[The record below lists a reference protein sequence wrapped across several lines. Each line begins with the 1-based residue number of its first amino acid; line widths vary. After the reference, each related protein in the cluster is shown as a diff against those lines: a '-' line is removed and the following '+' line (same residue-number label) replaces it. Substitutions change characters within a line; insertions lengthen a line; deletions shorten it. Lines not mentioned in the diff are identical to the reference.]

1 MKFISYILITVT
13 LVIILGGCKKAEEL
27 RYKEDPRVYFSKF
40 IVNPDSVIY
49 SFGVQPDSVVQTILP
64 LTVRI
69 MGSTSNQDRVVNI
82 NIDDSSTAKPGYHFT
97 IGSMVIPANEF
108 QATVPVTI
116 YRRPGLKD
124 SLLHIFFTIAESK
137 DFKPGFD
144 DIPGTL
150 YKKTR
155 LHYKISFNDYLLKP
169 TRWDVSI
176 APYLGAW
183 SEVKFRFVIL
193 VTGKTSWDAAIDST
207 PGIMNFVTTTAKNA
221 LRDYEAANGPLID
234 ENGQQVTFP

>member
-1 MKFISYILITVT
+1 MKLISFILITGT
-13 LVIILGGCKKAEEL
+13 LVFILAGCKKAEEL
-27 RYKEDPRVYFSKF
+27 RYQEDPRVYFSKF

-49 SFGVQPDSVVQTILP
+49 SFGVQPDSVVQTVLP

-69 MGSTSNQDRVVNI
+69 MGSAVNQDRVVNI
-82 NIDDSSTAKPGYHFT
+82 TVDDSSTAKQGYHFK
-97 IGSMVIPANEF
+97 IGSMVIPANEY
-108 QATVPVTI
+108 QATIPVTI
-116 YRRPGLKD
+116 YRRPGLQD

-155 LHYKISFNDYLLKP
+155 LHYKMSFNDYLLKP
-169 TRWDVSI
+169 TRWDCCIST
-176 APYLGAW
+176 YLGAW

-193 VTGKTSWDAAIDST
+193 VTGKITWESAIDLT

-221 LRDYEAANGPLID
+221 LRDYETANGPLLD
-234 ENGQQVTFP
+234 ENGQQITFP